1 MNHTPFALSALLL
14 AAAAAAQSAAPFA
27 GTPVQISLTQAAGGP
42 NALLK
47 CDGFAAAPPIVWPAG
62 PGPRFDLDWAFR
74 NLISAGCSIG
84 TSSPLPDIDAMSIG
98 LDWVL
103 SDATGKV
110 DVPAGRWGALDFSVA
125 SGAVGVAGS
134 VVAQEAASPGGA
146 GADMFSYVLPGS
158 VAPAHLVGRTKRAL
172 EQAEVGLPNLRRDID
187 GLDQFIPLYRLDPAT
202 LAPVGGL
209 PTQPTLYFSVTNAT
223 LTTVP
228 ASWWANTPPSGAT
241 ILATTWNTAAMRWG
255 CVQPWKTFRDLGL
268 DQCEDVD
275 ALAADVTRSR
285 LLFSTRIDRVC
296 KPIPRP
302 QILFLD
308 CTADAPVPVEYT
320 TQGGQ
325 PVSDAAGLLR
335 SDEVDA
341 VCSLDPFAP
350 LRGTNPPRQ
359 NTMRVAYG
367 TPEILLTFP
376 GVTPSLEGSSFLGCW
391 PGAGPALLT
400 SYGLGWPGA
409 ARAPGFAAAY
419 ATFPGFA
426 VPPILLGGFVR
437 NPASVFE
444 GDPMAVTIPIPAGV
458 RFLNPA
464 LRIAVTWVA
473 IETATSR
480 LGQAHRVGI
489 DL

>member
-14 AAAAAAQSAAPFA
+14 AASAAAQSAAPFA
-27 GTPVQISLTQAAGGP
+27 GAPVQISLTQAAGAP

-47 CDGFAAAPPIVWPAG
+47 CEGFPAAAPVVWPAG

-74 NLISAGCSIG
+74 NLLSVGCSVG
-84 TSSPLPDIDAMSIG
+84 TTSPLPDVDAMSIG
-98 LDWVL
+98 IDWVL
-103 SDATGKV
+103 SDANGKV
-110 DVPAGRWGALDFSVA
+110 EVPAGRWGSLNFSVSSTA
-125 SGAVGVAGS
+125 AGVAGS
-134 VVAQEAASPGGA
+134 AVAKEAAAPEGA
-146 GADMFSYVLPGS
+146 GAGMFSFVLPGS
-158 VAPAHLVGRTKRAL
+158 VAPAYLVGRTHRAL
-172 EQAEVGLPNLRRDID
+172 HQDEVGLPNRRVDLD
-187 GLDQFIPLYRLDPAT
+187 GIDQFIPLYRLDPAT
-202 LAPVGGL
+202 MSTSGLA
-209 PTQPTLYFSVTNAT
+209 TQPTLYFSVSNAT
-223 LTTVP
+223 IAAVP
-228 ASWWANTPPSGAT
+228 ASWWGNTPRSGAT
-241 ILATTWNTAAMRWG
+241 ILATTWNAATLKWG

-268 DQCEDVD
+268 DQCEDID
-275 ALAADVTRSR
+275 ALAIDIPGLRV
-285 LLFSTRIDRVC
+285 LFSTRIDRAC
-296 KPIPRP
+296 KPTPRP

-308 CTADAPVPVEYT
+308 CSADAPNPVEYT

-367 TPEILLTFP
+367 TPEIALTFP
-376 GVTPSLEGSSFLGCW
+376 GVAPTLEGSSFLGCW

-400 SYGLGWPGA
+400 SFGLGWPGA
-409 ARAPGFAAAY
+409 GASPGFAAAY

-437 NPASVFE
+437 NPGSVFE
-444 GDPMAVTIPIPAGV
+444 GDPMAVKIPIPAAV

-464 LRIAVTWVA
+464 LRIGVTWVA